1 MDNVYHPLVEQI
13 INLLKQEN
21 CWFETFEHE
30 EVRTSEQAAQVRTG
44 YSLHQG
50 AKAII
55 LKVYFPGNEE
65 RFVMLV
71 IPGDCRF
78 DTKKVKEIL
87 NAKNL
92 RFATEEEVI
101 KVTNG
106 VLPGGV
112 PPFGN
117 LFNLEVF
124 ADKTLFENEKIIFN
138 AGDKKFSIA
147 SKSSDYQKLVSPKIT
162 SLL

>member
-1 MDNVYHPLVEQI
+1 METAYHPLVEQI

-21 CWFETFEHE
+21 FWFETFEHE
-30 EVRTSEQAAQVRTG
+30 PVRTSEQAAQVRTG
-44 YSLHQG
+44 YNLHQG

-55 LKVYFPGNEE
+55 VKVYLQENKEKFL
-65 RFVMLV
+65 MLV

-78 DTKKVKEIL
+78 DTKKVKAVL

-92 RFATEEEVI
+92 RFATEKEVI

-117 LFNLEVF
+117 LFNLEVY

-138 AGDKKFSIA
+138 AGDKRFSIA
-147 SKSSDYQKLVSPKIT
+147 IKSADYQKLVSPEIT
-162 SLL
+162 SLI